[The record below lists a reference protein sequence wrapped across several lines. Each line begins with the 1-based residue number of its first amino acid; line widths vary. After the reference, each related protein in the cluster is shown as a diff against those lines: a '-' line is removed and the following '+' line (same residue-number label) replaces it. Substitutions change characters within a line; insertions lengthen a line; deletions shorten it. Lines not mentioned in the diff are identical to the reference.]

1 MATSTDLTDDRTLL
15 ALGVALAIGL
25 LFGLERGWHGLQE
38 EEGRRVAG
46 VRTFGLI
53 GLLGGASGLLAQI
66 LQPPVYGFVFL
77 GVVAMMTAA
86 YAVNYS
92 GAQDAGVTSLV
103 AALLTF
109 ALGTLAA
116 LGETVTAA
124 AGAVLAVLLLGFKPQ
139 LHSWVARLEEA
150 EIHAT
155 LKLLLISVVM
165 LPILPNR
172 GYGPGNALNPYEVWW
187 MVVLIA
193 SISYVGYFAV
203 KVAGANKGILLTSLF
218 AGLASSTALTLH
230 LARLASR
237 KSTNGS
243 LLAAGILVANGTLFP
258 RILVIVAAV
267 HPTLVASLAA
277 PMAVMALLVYGPS
290 SVLWLRH
297 TSDGNGEAVRLKN
310 PLELKNALRFGVFLA
325 VVMLAGNLL
334 AETFGDRGIVWLAA
348 ISGVADLNA
357 ITLSVARL
365 SQGELS
371 LSVAVIAIVVAAAM
385 NGLIK
390 TALSGVVGGAA
401 MGLRVGVPLVASSIA
416 GLVVAWLAPP
426 LW

>member
-1 MATSTDLTDDRTLL
+1 
-15 ALGVALAIGL
+15 
-25 LFGLERGWHGLQE
+25 
-38 EEGRRVAG
+38 
-46 VRTFGLI
+46 
-53 GLLGGASGLLAQI
+53 
-66 LQPPVYGFVFL
+66 
-77 GVVAMMTAA
+77 
-86 YAVNYS
+86 
-92 GAQDAGVTSLV
+92 
-103 AALLTF
+103 
-109 ALGTLAA
+109 
-116 LGETVTAA
+116 
-124 AGAVLAVLLLGFKPQ
+124 
-139 LHSWVARLEEA
+139 
-150 EIHAT
+150 
-155 LKLLLISVVM
+155 
-165 LPILPNR
+165 
-172 GYGPGNALNPYEVWW
+172 

-334 AETFGDRGIVWLAA
+334 AETFGDRCIVWLAA

>member
-1 MATSTDLTDDRTLL
+1 MATATDLTDDRTLL

-66 LQPPVYGFVFL
+66 LQPPAYGFVFV
-77 GVVAMMTAA
+77 GVLAMMTAA
-86 YAVNYS
+86 YAVNCR
-92 GAQDAGVTSLV
+92 GAQDAGITSLV

-109 ALGTLAA
+109 ALGTLSA
-116 LGETVTAA
+116 LGETVTA
-124 AGAVLAVLLLGFKPQ
+124 AGAVLAVLLLGLKPQ

-155 LKLLLISVVM
+155 LTLLLISVVM
-165 LPILPNR
+165 LPALPNR
-172 GYGPGNALNPYEVWW
+172 GYGLGDALNPYEVWW

-193 SISYVGYFAV
+193 SISCVGYFAV

-218 AGLASSTALTLH
+218 AGLASPTALTLH

-237 KSTNGS
+237 KSTKGS

-267 HPTLVASLAA
+267 QPTLVASLAA

-290 SVLWLRH
+290 LALWLRH
-297 TSDGNGEAVRLKN
+297 SADGNGEAVRLKN
-310 PLELKNALRFGVFLA
+310 PLELKTALRFGVFLA
-325 VVMLAGNLL
+325 FVMLAGNLL
-334 AETFGDRGIVWLAA
+334 AETFGDRGIIWLAA
-348 ISGVADLNA
+348 ISAVADLNA

-365 SQGELS
+365 SQGELT

-390 TALSGVVGGAA
+390 TAVSAIVGGAA
-401 MGLRVGVPLVASSIA
+401 VGLRVGVPLVASSIA